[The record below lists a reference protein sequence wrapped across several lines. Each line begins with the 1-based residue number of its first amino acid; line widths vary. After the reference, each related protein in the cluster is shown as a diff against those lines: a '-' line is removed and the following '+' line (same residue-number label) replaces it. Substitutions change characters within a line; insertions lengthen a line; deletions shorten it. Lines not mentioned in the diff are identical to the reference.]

1 MILKEESL
9 LLLQQN
15 YLFCIRN
22 APAMKPFI
30 PKALFKTIT
39 NKYLFA
45 FLIFSVWM
53 IFLDD
58 HNILFMRQNLNK
70 LKKFRIENAYYK
82 EKIFA
87 DSQKLKELQTDSK
100 NLEKFAREQ
109 FLMKKKNED
118 IFLVI
123 EH

>member
-1 MILKEESL
+1 
-9 LLLQQN
+9 
-15 YLFCIRN
+15 
-22 APAMKPFI
+22 MKSII

-58 HNILFMRQNLNK
+58 HNILFLRQNINK
-70 LKKFRIENAYYK
+70 LKRFRVEQKYYK

-87 DSQKLKELQTDSK
+87 DSQKMKELQTDSK

-123 EH
+123 EK